1 MLRHIVCLIMY
12 IINSFTTSKLDC
24 NQRLLLPTWASVWP
38 FMFLQ
43 TSCKSQQVC
52 LSQNN
57 SNFPLACEESWRDL
71 SRLCVRPISSVRSNA
86 RDPRIANLVTRALVV
101 MRNRE
106 KLWRRECKESEPRP
120 ALCAC
125 FKLESTSCFLAGCV
139 QPPFRSCPSLPPF
152 QRDVRKGLKFRRQR
166 RWSAHSRAHKGLSA
180 LAYSLRT
187 KYTAAT
193 SILRTAHDLLPNG
206 FVAQSD
212 RMLVELIQRS
222 GLQSKPGSETFSS
235 IPGLSYFPFLNHWWS
250 FSLFSSQKTQF
261 RVLRGLHTLVKS
273 S

>member
-1 MLRHIVCLIMY
+1 MQGNRTAAGSLRMLQTWKYNLLSRGLR
-12 IINSFTTSKLDC
+12 STSI
-24 NQRLLLPTWASVWP
+24 LLLP
-38 FMFLQ
+38 
-43 TSCKSQQVC
+43 
-52 LSQNN
+52 
-57 SNFPLACEESWRDL
+57 
-71 SRLCVRPISSVRSNA
+71 
-86 RDPRIANLVTRALVV
+86 
-101 MRNRE
+101 
-106 KLWRRECKESEPRP
+106 
-120 ALCAC
+120 
-125 FKLESTSCFLAGCV
+125 
-139 QPPFRSCPSLPPF
+139 LPPF
-152 QRDVRKGLKFRRQR
+152 QRDVRKGLQFRRQR

-193 SILRTAHDLLPNG
+193 SILRTAHDLLPIG

-222 GLQSKPGSETFSS
+222 GLQSKPGSKTFSS

-273 S
+273 N